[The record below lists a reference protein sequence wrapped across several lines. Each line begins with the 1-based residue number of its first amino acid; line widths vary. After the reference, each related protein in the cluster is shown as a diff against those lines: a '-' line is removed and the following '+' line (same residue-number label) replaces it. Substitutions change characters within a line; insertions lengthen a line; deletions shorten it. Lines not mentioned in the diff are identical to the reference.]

1 MEKLY
6 IIYDTT
12 EERNIFPEIQRLV
25 GTRKI
30 KYYNV
35 YCTIIIVHRKWV

>member
-6 IIYDTT
+6 IIYDTR
-12 EERNIFPEIQRLV
+12 EEKNIFSETQSFV
-25 GTRKI
+25 GTKKI

-35 YCTIIIVHRKWV
+35 YYTIIIVHKKWV